1 MLHYIITAIVA
12 VLIGDDTHNKKQNKN
27 LVTKGMV
34 PITKNIRVTDVHGQ
48 EYEPTWPKRAEGL
61 IKKGRAYRLA
71 EDHICLI
78 DPVLNHA
85 DTSQTKVSTDISE
98 EIRMEEYTNI
108 VENGGVLTM
117 AYVLERIEAIR
128 LDTAHLHET
137 IDALKNTAMG
147 SVSGDIAGQE
157 KAKALGDIVRC
168 RETTNQQLL
177 KMYEKMYDD
186 LKNRDNEVQNADIRQ
201 TMLTTVTNI
210 TTLCNDMDELPNILE
225 QLSSIFDTLRH
236 MG

>member
-1 MLHYIITAIVA
+1 
-12 VLIGDDTHNKKQNKN
+12 
-27 LVTKGMV
+27 MV
-34 PITKNIRVTDVHGQ
+34 PITKNIRVTDVHGH

-78 DPVLNHA
+78 REHPCPTEPMLNHA

-108 VENGGVLTM
+108 VENEEVLTM

-128 LDTAHLHET
+128 LDTAHLHEA

-147 SVSGDIAGQE
+147 PMSGDIAGQE

-210 TTLCNDMDELPNILE
+210 TTLCDDMDELPNILE

-236 MG
+236 IG